1 MGRYCPFFA
10 PVDNRSMQPYNTP
23 SQVQPLL
30 WDVFCKVIDNFG
42 DIGVCWR
49 LSADLASRGHT
60 VRLWVDDP
68 SALHWMAPAALIGDW
83 PGVQVLRWAQSCDAV
98 VLATLAPANVWVEG
112 FGCEV
117 ATEFIAAYAYYT
129 GSLGNN
135 EHPHPVWINLEYL
148 SAEAYVERSH
158 GLPSPVTRGQARGWT
173 KHFFY
178 PGFSERTGGLLREP
192 DLLDR
197 QQAFIQSG
205 QRVQWLAQH
214 GVPWNGERLVSLFC
228 YEPTALPALLAGLDV
243 LPEDT
248 LVLVTAGR
256 AAAAVQAAV
265 VQTAPLHHVRLAYL
279 PALTQVE
286 YDQLLWT
293 CDLNCVRGE
302 DSVVRAIWAGKP
314 LLWQIYPQRDAAHID
329 KLNAFLNTLNASA
342 SLRAAHHAWNATG
355 TQNEP
360 TIPLIDLHAWSQTV
374 LAARACLLQMDDLGT
389 QLIDFVLKKR

>member
-1 MGRYCPFFA
+1 
-10 PVDNRSMQPYNTP
+10 MQPHNTP
-23 SQVQPLL
+23 SQIQPLL
-30 WDVFCKVIDNFG
+30 WDVFCKVVDNFG

-68 SALHWMAPAALIGDW
+68 SALHWMAPGALGGDW
-83 PGVQVLRWAQSCDAV
+83 PGVQVLRWAQSSDAGA
-98 VLATLAPANVWVEG
+98 LTGLAPADVWVEG
-112 FGCEV
+112 FGCNI
-117 ATEFIAAYAYYT
+117 ATEFIASYAYST
-129 GSLGNN
+129 SPGGQN
-135 EHPHPVWINLEYL
+135 EQQHPVWINLEYL

-158 GLPSPVTRGQARGWT
+158 GLPSPVMNGPARGLT

-192 DLLDR
+192 GLLER
-197 QQAFIQSG
+197 QRAFIRSD
-205 QRVQWLAQH
+205 QRAQWLAQH
-214 GVPWNGERLVSLFC
+214 SIPWSGERLVSLFC
-228 YEPTALPALLAGLDV
+228 YEPAALPALLTALDA
-243 LPEDT
+243 LPDPT
-248 LVLVTAGR
+248 ILLITAGR
-256 AAAAVQAAV
+256 ATAAMQAAV
-265 VQTAPLHHVRLAYL
+265 GKIAPPRHIRLTYL
-279 PALTQVE
+279 TTLTQFE
-286 YDQLLWT
+286 YDQMLWT

-360 TIPLIDLHAWSQTV
+360 TIPLIDLHAWSQAV
-374 LAARACLLQMDDLGT
+374 LAARACLLQMDDLVT

>member
-1 MGRYCPFFA
+1 M
-10 PVDNRSMQPYNTP
+10 
-23 SQVQPLL
+23 L
-30 WDVFCKVIDNFG
+30 WDVFCQVIDNFG

-68 SALHWMAPAALIGDW
+68 SALHWMAPGALGGDW
-83 PGVQVLRWAQSCDAV
+83 PGVQVLRWAQSRDVAV
-98 VLATLAPANVWVEG
+98 LTGLAPADVWVEG
-112 FGCEV
+112 FGCNI
-117 ATEFIAAYAYYT
+117 ATEFIASYAYSMSS
-129 GSLGNN
+129 GGQN
-135 EHPHPVWINLEYL
+135 EQQHPVWINLEYL

-158 GLPSPVTRGQARGWT
+158 GLPSPIMNGPARGWT

-178 PGFSERTGGLLREP
+178 PGFSDRTGGLMREP
-192 DLLDR
+192 DLLER
-197 QQAFIQSG
+197 QQAFVQSG
-205 QRVQWLAQH
+205 QRAQWLEQH
-214 GVPWNGERLVSLFC
+214 GIRWNGERLVSLFC
-228 YEPTALPALLAGLDV
+228 YEPAALPALLAGLDV
-243 LPEDT
+243 LPEDA

-256 AAAAVQAAV
+256 ATAAVQVAAA
-265 VQTAPLHHVRLAYL
+265 QTAPLHHVRLAYL